1 MRPVVREPEAFA
13 EQQRP
18 ALGGPVELQ
27 QRELVE
33 PSEHLRHRTA
43 SSSRSFWVAVAEA
56 VVAEEVVVGVQQVV
70 AVAEVVRSWP
80 RAQPR

>member
-1 MRPVVREPEAFA
+1 VRPVVREPEAFA

-27 QRELVE
+27 QRELAE
-33 PSEHLRHRTA
+33 PLGHLRRRTA
-43 SSSRSFWVAVAEA
+43 SSSRSFWVEAAA
-56 VVAEEVVVGVQQVV
+56 VVEAEEVVVGVQQVV